1 MKERDEIEDL
11 FASSFGD
18 FEETPPEAVKSNLDA
33 KLFPNSAF
41 SSENKWN
48 WKWLLVFI
56 PVIGLSAITFYKLQ
70 ANSTS
75 KSAKNIASVSSKNN
89 LSTSS
94 EKLKSH
100 SKTAKLN
107 NLKSSKITLPSDRN
121 KSTQNSTNQINSE
134 SKKQTIESKSRVNSN
149 TNSTER
155 NTSKIKVNPS
165 ISNFTKRTKEKNS
178 TSILQAKNSTKKEV
192 SVFKNEGT
200 NSQNEQES
208 NRKTNANSSIEKSAN
223 NSTNT
228 ENNTS
233 NSINY
238 QTSTSENKT
247 ELNLTKTENNSNE
260 NTANDSLKTTTEIV
274 KEKEDSSKITSTKNN
289 EVLSE
294 VKKHNTQKDKA
305 LWSISFYG
313 GIANGLNIINP
324 ASTLL
329 KEKIGG
335 NFSLEANYGFH
346 SKMSVSAGLGLELRN
361 ENYSKEF
368 INIDSVV
375 SNYTVTYIT
384 DSMNTIIDSI
394 VTYFYQND
402 TTLLT
407 ENQAIS
413 YTTFS
418 IPLYFNYTLFTKNN
432 WSGAI
437 SAGIR
442 LNYFKTTV
450 TSTSTNFAS
459 PTLSKFGLQFQLRP
473 QLTYNWTKLG
483 IGVYGNFGY
492 DAIQATNW
500 TDFTRKRYNY
510 GAGIVVKYGF

>member
-33 KLFPNSAF
+33 KLFPNSAAR
-41 SSENKWN
+41 SAKKWN

-75 KSAKNIASVSSKNN
+75 KSAKNTASVSSNN
-89 LSTSS
+89 ELSTST
-94 EKLKSH
+94 EKLKTP
-100 SKTAKLN
+100 SKNAILN
-107 NLKSSKITLPSDRN
+107 EVRSSKNTLSSDRN
-121 KSTQNSTNQINSE
+121 KLTQNNNNQINRKN
-134 SKKQTIESKSRVNSN
+134 KKQTIESKSTANSK
-149 TNSTER
+149 TNSTKI
-155 NTSKIKVNPS
+155 NTSKIKDKPS
-165 ISNFTKRTKEKNS
+165 ISNFTKRTKEKNL
-178 TSILQAKNSTKKEV
+178 TSILQARNSTKKED

-208 NRKTNANSSIEKSAN
+208 NRKTNTNSSIENSAN

-228 ENNTS
+228 ENS
-233 NSINY
+233 KPNSIND

-247 ELNLTKTENNSNE
+247 ESNIVKTENISIE
-260 NTANDSLKTTTEIV
+260 NTANDSLKTASEIV
-274 KEKEDSSKITSTKNN
+274 KEKEDSSKIASTKNN

-294 VKKHNTQKDKA
+294 VKKDNTQKNKA

-329 KEKIGG
+329 KEKIGS
-335 NFSLEANYGFH
+335 NFSLEVNYGFH
-346 SKMSVSAGLGLELRN
+346 PKMSVSAGLGLKLRN

-384 DSMNTIIDSI
+384 DPMNNVIDSI
-394 VTYFYQND
+394 VTYFYEND

-418 IPLYFNYTLFTKNN
+418 IPLYFNYTFFTKNN

-437 SAGIR
+437 GAGIR

-450 TSTSTNFAS
+450 NSTSSNLGS
-459 PTLSKFGLQFQLRP
+459 SILFGE
-473 QLTYNWTKLG
+473 
-483 IGVYGNFGY
+483 
-492 DAIQATNW
+492 
-500 TDFTRKRYNY
+500 
-510 GAGIVVKYGF
+510 

>member
-33 KLFPNSAF
+33 KLFPSSPVSSAK
-41 SSENKWN
+41 KWN

-70 ANSTS
+70 ANTTS
-75 KSAKNIASVSSKNN
+75 KSAKNSATVSSKNEYHK
-89 LSTSS
+89 SS
-94 EKLKSH
+94 KVSNI
-100 SKTAKLN
+100 SNKTARLNNSKNTKNKSLTERNKPNQNSNIQKDNERKNIKN
-107 NLKSSKITLPSDRN
+107 NLKSTENLEINPKVNNKAKMKENTRTYSLT
-121 KSTQNSTNQINSE
+121 KST
-134 SKKQTIESKSRVNSN
+134 K
-149 TNSTER
+149 ER
-155 NTSKIKVNPS
+155 
-165 ISNFTKRTKEKNS
+165 NS
-178 TSILQAKNSTKKEV
+178 TSSLQAENSNKKED
-192 SVFKNEGT
+192 SVFKNELT

-208 NRKTNANSSIEKSAN
+208 NRKTNVNSPIENIAN

-233 NSINY
+233 NSIDD

-247 ELNLTKTENNSNE
+247 ESSIIKTENNSND
-260 NTANDSLKTTTEIV
+260 NTANDSLKATTEIV

-294 VKKHNTQKDKA
+294 VKKDNTQKNKT

-313 GIANGLNIINP
+313 GIANGINIINP
-324 ASTLL
+324 TSTLL
-329 KEKIGG
+329 KEKIGS

-346 SKMSVSAGLGLELRN
+346 PKMSVSTGLGLELRN

-384 DSMNTIIDSI
+384 DSMNNIIDSI
-394 VTYFYQND
+394 VTNFYEND

-413 YTTFS
+413 YTAFS
-418 IPLYFNYTLFTKNN
+418 IPIYLNYTFFTKNN

-437 SAGIR
+437 GAGIR
-442 LNYFKTTV
+442 LNYFKTTIN
-450 TSTSTNFAS
+450 STSANFATPS
-459 PTLSKFGLQFQLRP
+459 LSKIGLQLQLRP
-473 QLTYNWTKLG
+473 QLTYNWSKLG
-483 IGVYGNFGY
+483 VGLYGNFGY
-492 DAIQATNW
+492 DVIQATSW

-510 GAGIVVKYGF
+510 GAGIIVKYGF

>member
-33 KLFPNSAF
+33 KLFPKSAV
-41 SSENKWN
+41 SSTKKWN

-56 PVIGLSAITFYKLQ
+56 PVMGLSAITFYKLQ

-75 KSAKNIASVSSKNN
+75 KSANNTASVSSKNN
-89 LSTSS
+89 QSTST
-94 EKLKSH
+94 EKLKSTT
-100 SKTAKLN
+100 KTAKLN
-107 NLKSSKITLPSDRN
+107 KVERSKITLSSNRN
-121 KSTQNSTNQINSE
+121 KLTQNSTNQINSN

-149 TNSTER
+149 TNSTKR

-178 TSILQAKNSTKKEV
+178 TSILQVKNTTKKED

-200 NSQNEQES
+200 NSKNEQES

-247 ELNLTKTENNSNE
+247 ESSIVKTENISNE
-260 NTANDSLKTTTEIV
+260 NTVNDSLKTTSEIV
-274 KEKEDSSKITSTKNN
+274 KEKEDSSKIVNTKNN

-294 VKKHNTQKDKA
+294 VKKDNTQKNKA

-313 GIANGLNIINP
+313 GIANGINIINP
-324 ASTLL
+324 TSTLF
-329 KEKIGG
+329 KEKIGS
-335 NFSLEANYGFH
+335 NFSLEVNYGFH
-346 SKMSVSAGLGLELRN
+346 PKMSVSTGLGLELRN

-394 VTYFYQND
+394 VTYFYEND

-413 YTTFS
+413 YTAFS

-437 SAGIR
+437 GAGIR

-450 TSTSTNFAS
+450 TSTSTNLAS
-459 PTLSKFGLQFQLRP
+459 PTLSNFGLQFQLRP
-473 QLTYNWTKLG
+473 QFTYDWTKLG
-483 IGVYGNFGY
+483 IGVYGIFGY
-492 DAIQATNW
+492 DAIQSTSW
-500 TDFTRKRYNY
+500 TDFTRKKYNY
-510 GAGIVVKYGF
+510 GAGIVMKYGF